1 MNGQTHGGKGS
12 KQRPTN
18 QAKYAANWE
27 AIFGNKLRGLR
38 ESDNVEVL
46 QPSEMQAVPEQTR
59 SASEET

>member
-18 QAKYAANWE
+18 QTKYEANWE

-38 ESDNVEVL
+38 KPDNVEVL
-46 QPSEMQAVPEQTR
+46 QPSEVQTLPEQTQHL
-59 SASEET
+59 SE

>member
-18 QAKYAANWE
+18 QNKYATNWE

-46 QPSEMQAVPEQTR
+46 QSSEVQAVPEQ
-59 SASEET
+59 AQHLPE

>member
-18 QAKYAANWE
+18 QNKYATNWE

-38 ESDNVEVL
+38 QSDNIEVL
-46 QPSEMQAVPEQTR
+46 QQSEVQAVPEQTQHLP
-59 SASEET
+59 E